1 MIYLLLAIL
10 CGTCM
15 SVVMRLSSSR
25 VKCKISMLAVNYLTC
40 VITAVCFIGPKSI
53 FISGGDMPWAIGLGA
68 LNGVFF
74 MTALMCNQYS
84 VARTG
89 IVMPSVFSRMGGLL
103 VPLAFSIF
111 MFGELPGIMQVIG
124 AVLAVAGILMMNL
137 RRGGTVSNGCIPALT
152 ALLFTEG
159 MASSMTKVY
168 QETGNPAY
176 SDHFLLCTFAS
187 AFILCLIV
195 VLLRRE
201 RPGIWE
207 LIFGML
213 FGVPNILATRCILK
227 ALETVPAIIVY
238 PTRSVGVIA
247 LIALIGVAVFKERL
261 SKRQII
267 ALGMIISAV
276 IMLNT

>member
-1 MIYLLLAIL
+1 MVYLLLAIL
-10 CGTCM
+10 CSTCM

-25 VKCKISMLAVNYLTC
+25 IKCKISMLATNYLTC
-40 VITAVCFIGPKSI
+40 VVVAACFIGPKNI
-53 FISGGDMPWAIGLGA
+53 FIGGTGMSWAVGLGS

-103 VPLAFSIF
+103 VPLVFSIF
-111 MFGELPGIMQVIG
+111 MFGELPGILQVAGSI
-124 AVLAVAGILMMNL
+124 LAVAGILMMNL
-137 RRGGTVSNGCIPALT
+137 KRGGTISGSCIPALIT
-152 ALLFTEG
+152 LLFTEG

-168 QETGNPAY
+168 RETGNAAF
-176 SDHFLLCTFAS
+176 SDHFLMCTFAS

-207 LIFGML
+207 LVFGML
-213 FGVPNILATRCILK
+213 FGVPNILATRFILK
-227 ALETVPAIIVY
+227 ALETIPAIIVY
-238 PTRSVGVIA
+238 PTRSVATIA
-247 LIALIGVAVFKERL
+247 LIALIGVLAFKERL
-261 SKRQII
+261 SKRQIA
-267 ALGMIISAV
+267 ALGMIMAAV
-276 IMLNT
+276 VMLNI